1 MSTISLNLSSL
12 VKPEEIAEFDFEGL
26 DGFTVKLC
34 YLGRDKLNK
43 LRKDCVVRKISRGEV
58 DETLD
63 LVKFNT
69 MYSKDVVRGWS
80 GLKLSYVSQ
89 LMLVGIPE
97 GSDMDSELEYTP
109 ENAEALLKHS
119 THFDKFVSDT
129 LADLSNFTKHG

>member
-69 MYSKDVVRGWS
+69 MYSKEVVRGWS
-80 GLKLSYVSQ
+80 GLK
-89 LMLVGIPE
+89 
-97 GSDMDSELEYTP
+97 
-109 ENAEALLKHS
+109 
-119 THFDKFVSDT
+119 
-129 LADLSNFTKHG
+129 